1 MSEALRRRT
10 PIELS
15 PDPRFA
21 GRIRRLAGTASVA
34 LGVIWFL
41 AVATLDAPLGIGV
54 ALAAGWLSMPA
65 ILIASLE
72 RPLLRYALVLPSTLV
87 GLPLLAIAIAWLP
100 AGPIAAA
107 GWLLMTSG
115 ILMGGV
121 LGVWFWYRLFP
132 VPAVLDDPMSS
143 GRWVLIAV
151 HIALIVSGAALAATG
166 L

>member
-1 MSEALRRRT
+1 MSEALRRGT

-15 PDPRFA
+15 ADRRVA
-21 GRIRRLAGTASVA
+21 GRIRRLAGTASIA
-34 LGVIWFL
+34 LGLIWYL
-41 AVATLDAPLGIGV
+41 AVATLDAPPAIGV

-72 RPLLRYALVLPSTLV
+72 RPLLRYALVIPSTLV
-87 GLPLLAIAIAWLP
+87 GLPLLAISIAWLP
-100 AGPIAAA
+100 AGPMAAA

-121 LGVWFWYRLFP
+121 LGLWFWYRLFP
-132 VPAVLDDPMSS
+132 VPAALDDPMSS
-143 GRWVLIAV
+143 GRWMLIAV
-151 HIALIVSGAALAATG
+151 HIGLIVIGAILAATG

>member
-1 MSEALRRRT
+1 MSKVLGRRT

-15 PDPRFA
+15 ADPRFA
-21 GRIRRLAGTASVA
+21 GRIRRLAGTASIA

-41 AVATLDAPLGIGV
+41 AVATLEAPPAIGV

-72 RPLLRYALVLPSTLV
+72 RPLLRYALVIPSTLV
-87 GLPLLAIAIAWLP
+87 GLPLLAISIAWLP
-100 AGPIAAA
+100 SGSIAAA
-107 GWLLMTSG
+107 GWLLMTGG

-121 LGVWFWYRLFP
+121 LGLWFWYRLVP
-132 VPAVLDDPMSS
+132 VPVVLDDPMSS
-143 GRWVLIAV
+143 GRWLLIAV
-151 HIALIVSGAALAATG
+151 HIALIVSGALLAATG

>member
-1 MSEALRRRT
+1 MSEALRRGT

-15 PDPRFA
+15 ADRRVA
-21 GRIRRLAGTASVA
+21 GRIRRLAGTASIA
-34 LGVIWFL
+34 LGLIWYL
-41 AVATLDAPLGIGV
+41 AVATLDAPPAIGV

-72 RPLLRYALVLPSTLV
+72 RPLLRYALVIPSTLV
-87 GLPLLAIAIAWLP
+87 GLPLLAISIAWLP
-100 AGPIAAA
+100 AVPVAAA

-121 LGVWFWYRLFP
+121 LGLWFWYRLFP
-132 VPAVLDDPMSS
+132 VPAALDDPMSS
-143 GRWVLIAV
+143 GRWMLIAV
-151 HIALIVSGAALAATG
+151 HIGLIVSGAALAATG